1 MTKEE
6 SRLILDAAEWAFNVL
21 QDAEDYRLPISLL
34 LSDAGRTKWAEY
46 VNAIRKVDPNEPLLP
61 RER

>member
-21 QDAEDYRLPISLL
+21 QDAEDYRLPVSQL
-34 LSDAGRTKWAEY
+34 LSDEGRAKWAEY
-46 VNAIRKVDPNEPLLP
+46 VKAIRQVDPDEPLLP